1 LSIAENVRNVQEKI
15 RTACA
20 ACGRDPASVQLVAAS
35 KMNDASRVREA
46 IAAGI
51 TICGENRVQEMRE
64 KREQGAYEGAQ
75 LHFIGTLQRN
85 KVKYLVGTVQLIQS
99 VENTAVLAAIDRKA
113 AERKVQQ
120 KVLLEVNIGGEA
132 SKSGF
137 RPEEIREVV
146 RGAEQYGN
154 IQICGLMAIPPAV
167 SDPEQSRPFFRQMH
181 QLFIDMD
188 SEKLFNVSMQTL
200 SMGMTNDYE
209 IAIAEGATMV
219 RVGTGIFGAR
229 NYNNVSNK

>member
-1 LSIAENVRNVQEKI
+1 MSIAENVQNVKEKI
-15 RTACA
+15 RSACA
-20 ACGRDPASVQLVAAS
+20 ACGRDPESVQLVAAS
-35 KMNDASRVREA
+35 KMNDAERVREA

-64 KREQGAYEGAQ
+64 KQEQGAYEGAQ
-75 LHFIGTLQRN
+75 LHFIGTLQKN

-99 VENTAVLAAIDRKA
+99 VENRALLEAIDKKA
-113 AERKVQQ
+113 AALHLQQ

-137 RPEEIREVV
+137 RPEEIQQVI
-146 RGAEQYGN
+146 RGAEQFRN
-154 IQICGLMAIPPAV
+154 VQICGLMAIPPAV
-167 SDPEQSRPFFRQMH
+167 PDPEQSRPFFRQMH

-229 NYNNVSNK
+229 NYNN

>member
-1 LSIAENVRNVQEKI
+1 MEAPNAVRQYHAVVKQMEQ
-15 RTACA
+15 ACA
-20 ACGRDPASVQLVAAS
+20 AVSREKDAVRLVGVTKTVDPTLINAVL
-35 KMNDASRVREA
+35 DAGLTV
-46 IAAGI
+46 I
-51 TICGENRVQEMRE
+51 GENRVQEFLG
-64 KREQGAYEGAQ
+64 KYEQYRLEGKEV
-75 LHFIGTLQRN
+75 HFIGTLQKN

-99 VENTAVLAAIDRKA
+99 VENRALLEAIDKKA
-113 AERKVQQ
+113 AALHLQQ

-137 RPEEIREVV
+137 RPEEIRQVI
-146 RGAEQYGN
+146 RGAEQFRN
-154 IQICGLMAIPPAV
+154 VQICGLMAIPPAV
-167 SDPEQSRPFFRQMH
+167 PDPEQSRPFFRQMH

-229 NYNNVSNK
+229 NYNN